1 MRLVQPKEKM
11 KTLFKTSIQL
21 RKLVGVILL
30 VCGLLLYGE
39 RRVSGAETEGKATII
54 VFDAPG
60 ASTGQFQGTFP
71 TAINPAGAIVG
82 YYYSTVLDQFGN
94 NIPQAFLRGPNGK
107 FTTFDPPGYPNNTL
121 FINTVGN
128 TLAINPAG
136 AITGSYVDANGFVH
150 GFLRVSTGGDERA
163 PKVTFTTF
171 DVPGPPGSQSTGT
184 FASAINPAG
193 AITGYYSDAGGT
205 PHGFLRAPN
214 GKFTSF
220 DPPGFL
226 RAPDGSFITFAIIR
240 TPTKASSLTPSTRRG
255 RSRETILQTT
265 SITASCG
272 PATVSSP
279 PSIPLAP
286 QIPPP
291 LSPLTRRGRSRDT
304 TLTQTSLI
312 TASCASLAAKTK
324 PRV

>member
-1 MRLVQPKEKM
+1 M
-11 KTLFKTSIQL
+11 KIRFKSSVQL
-21 RKLVGVILL
+21 RKLTGVTLL
-30 VCGLLLYGE
+30 VCSLLLYGE

-82 YYYSTVLDQFGN
+82 YYYGTVLDQFGN
-94 NIPQAFLRGPNGK
+94 NIPQAFLRAPNGK

-150 GFLRVSTGGDERA
+150 GFLRVTTGGDERA

-171 DVPGPPGSQSTGT
+171 DVPGPPGSPSTGT

-193 AITGYYSDAGGT
+193 AITGYYTENLYYGPYHSFLRAPNGSVTTFDYPNTNQGT
-205 PHGFLRAPN
+205 FAYAINPAWTITGNYFANNQYHGFLRARN

-220 DPPGFL
+220 DPPG
-226 RAPDGSFITFAIIR
+226 
-240 TPTKASSLTPSTRRG
+240 STN
-255 RSRETILQTT
+255 TT
-265 SITASCG
+265 T
-272 PATVSSP
+272 
-279 PSIPLAP
+279 PLAINP
-286 QIPPP
+286 AGEITGYYPDANFVNHGFVRIPAQP
-291 LSPLTRRGRSRDT
+291 DE
-304 TLTQTSLI
+304 
-312 TASCASLAAKTK
+312 
-324 PRV
+324 